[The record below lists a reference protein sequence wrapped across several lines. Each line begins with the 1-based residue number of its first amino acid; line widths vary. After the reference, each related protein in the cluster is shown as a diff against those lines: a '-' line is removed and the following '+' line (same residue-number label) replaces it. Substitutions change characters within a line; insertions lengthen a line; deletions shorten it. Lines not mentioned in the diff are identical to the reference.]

1 MSSALSVAQM
11 LAQLEERAAFH
22 RERRGFHAE
31 QVAQHGEQLA
41 FHEAELQK
49 ITERFE
55 AFKAAAEGAAELVS
69 APDAGHAAA
78 GAEEIPYFGAAPMVS
93 RLIARIVEAWPAGE
107 SFGARGVTAEVNRR
121 YAKVLKRPIRPASVS
136 VALRRMAQAGRIR
149 QVRPGK
155 ASREAQYVRQAAE
168 GVTD

>member
-1 MSSALSVAQM
+1 MSTALSVAQM
-11 LAQLEERAAFH
+11 LAKLEERGAFH

-49 ITERFE
+49 VTERFE
-55 AFKAAAEGAAELVS
+55 AFKVAAEGASELVS
-69 APDAGHAAA
+69 SPDARAATT

-93 RLIARIVEAWPAGE
+93 RLIARVVEAWPAGE
-107 SFGARGVTAEVNRR
+107 TFGARGVTAEVNRR
-121 YAKVLKRPIRPASVS
+121 YAEVLKRPIKSASVS
-136 VALRRMAQAGRIR
+136 VALRRMAQARRLR

-155 ASREAQYVRQAAE
+155 ASREAQYVRDATPP
-168 GVTD
+168 G

>member
-1 MSSALSVAQM
+1 MSTALSVAQM

-49 ITERFE
+49 VVERFE
-55 AFKAAAEGAAELVS
+55 AFKAAAEGAAELVA
-69 APDAGHAAA
+69 APDTSHGAA

-93 RLIARIVEAWPAGE
+93 RLIARVAEAWPAGE
-107 SFGARGVTAEVNRR
+107 AFGARGVMVEVNRR
-121 YAKVLKRPIRPASVS
+121 YAEVLKRPIKSAAVS
-136 VALRRMAQAGRIR
+136 VALRRMAQAGRLR
-149 QVRPGK
+149 QMRQGK
-155 ASREAQYVRQAAE
+155 ASREALYVREAAAP
-168 GVTD
+168 G

>member
-1 MSSALSVAQM
+1 MSTALSVAQM

-49 ITERFE
+49 VTERFE
-55 AFKAAAEGAAELVS
+55 AFKAAAEGAAELVA
-69 APDAGHAAA
+69 APEAGHGVVA
-78 GAEEIPYFGAAPMVS
+78 AEEIPYFGAAPMVS
-93 RLIARIVEAWPAGE
+93 RLIARVVEVWPDGE
-107 SFGARGVTAEVNRR
+107 AFGARGVTAEVNRR
-121 YAKVLKRPIRPASVS
+121 YAEVLKRPIKSAGVS
-136 VALRRMAQAGRIR
+136 VALRRMAQAGRLR

-155 ASREAQYVRQAAE
+155 ASREALYVREAA
-168 GVTD
+168 GGGAV